1 MKGPLFYSK
10 ILLFGE
16 YGIIKD
22 SKGLSIPY
30 NFYNGALKVDENP
43 TQEAIKSN
51 ASLRRFVTYLENL
64 QQEQPELVT
73 FNIEILKADVE
84 RGMYFDS
91 SIPQGYGVGSS
102 GALVAAIYDKYAN
115 NKITVLENLTR
126 DKLLQLKAIFSQ
138 MESFFH
144 GKSSGLDPLN
154 SYLSIPILINSKDNI
169 EATGIPSQST
179 TGKGAVFLL
188 DSGIVGET
196 APMVNIFMENLKE
209 EGFRKMLK
217 TQFVKYTDACV
228 DNFLG
233 GDMKSLFANTKKLSK
248 VVLSHFKPMIPEQ
261 FHSIWQKGIDTNDY
275 YLQLGGSGGGG
286 YILGFTEDLE
296 KAKISLK
303 DYDFF
308 ETHSLNLE
316 NHKFLITF
324 SYK

>member
-16 YGIIKD
+16 YGIIRD

-30 NFYNGALKVDENP
+30 NFYNGALKSDENP
-43 TQEAIKSN
+43 SVEAIKSN
-51 ASLRRFVTYLENL
+51 QNLKKLASHLASLQE
-64 QQEQPELVT
+64 EQPALVT
-73 FNIEILKADVE
+73 FNLESLNSDIES
-84 RGMYFDS
+84 GMYFDS

-102 GALVAAIYDKYAN
+102 GALVAAIYDKYAH

-126 DKLLQLKAIFSQ
+126 EKLLTLKNIFSQ
-138 MESFFH
+138 MENFFH

-169 EATGIPSQST
+169 EATGIPTQSLN
-179 TGKGAVFLL
+179 GKGAVFLL

-217 TQFVKYTDACV
+217 SQFIKHTDACV

-233 GDMKSLFANTKKLSK
+233 GDIKSLFANTKKLSK
-248 VVLSHFKPMIPEQ
+248 VVLNNFKPMIPEQ
-261 FHSIWQKGIDTNDY
+261 FHGLWQRGIDSNDY
-275 YLQLGGSGGGG
+275 YLKLCGSGGGG
-286 YILGFTEDLE
+286 YILGFTQDLE
-296 KAKISLK
+296 KARMSLK
-303 DYDFF
+303 DYK
-308 ETHSLNLE
+308 LE
-316 NHKFLITF
+316 VVYQF
-324 SYK
+324 

>member
-43 TQEAIKSN
+43 SQEALKSN
-51 ASLRRFVTYLENL
+51 ESLKRFVAYLEQL
-64 QQEQPELVT
+64 QSKQPELVT
-73 FNIEILKADVE
+73 FNLELLNADVE

-102 GALVAAIYDKYAN
+102 GALVAAIYDKYAQD
-115 NKITVLENLTR
+115 KITVLENLTR
-126 DKLLQLKAIFSQ
+126 EKLLQLKTIFSQ

-169 EATGIPSQST
+169 EATGIPSQSAE
-179 TGKGAVFLL
+179 GKGAVFLL

-196 APMVNIFMENLKE
+196 APMVNIFMENLKDQ
-209 EGFRKMLK
+209 GFRSMLK
-217 TQFVKYTDACV
+217 NQFVKYTDLCV
-228 DNFLG
+228 ENFLG
-233 GDMKSLFANTKKLSK
+233 GDKKSLFSNTKKLSK
-248 VVLSHFKPMIPEQ
+248 IVLNNFKPMIPEQ
-261 FHSIWQKGIDTNDY
+261 FHGIWQNGIDSNDY
-275 YLQLGGSGGGG
+275 YLKLCGSGGGG

-296 KAKISLK
+296 KAKASLK
-303 DYDFF
+303 DYK
-308 ETHSLNLE
+308 LE
-316 NHKFLITF
+316 VVYQF
-324 SYK
+324 

>member
-16 YGIIKD
+16 YGIIRD

-30 NFYNGALKVDENP
+30 NFYKGALKTEENP
-43 TQEAIKSN
+43 SVEAIKSN
-51 ASLRRFVTYLENL
+51 GNLKRFVTYLQTL
-64 QQEQPELVT
+64 QKEQPDLVT
-73 FNIEILKADVE
+73 FNLNLLQSDVE
-84 RGMYFDS
+84 AGMYFDS

-102 GALVAAIYDKYAN
+102 GALVAAIYDKYAF

-126 DKLLQLKAIFSQ
+126 EKLLTLKNVFSN

-169 EATGIPSQST
+169 EATGIPTQSL

-196 APMVNIFMENLKE
+196 APMVTIFMEKLKE

-217 TQFVKYTDACV
+217 SQFIKYTDACV
-228 DNFLG
+228 ENFLG
-233 GDMKSLFANTKKLSK
+233 GDIKSLFENTKKLSK
-248 VVLSHFKPMIPEQ
+248 VVLNNFKPMIPEQ
-261 FHSIWQKGIDTNDY
+261 FHALWQNGIDTNDY
-275 YLQLGGSGGGG
+275 YLKLCGSGGGG

-303 DYDFF
+303 DYK
-308 ETHSLNLE
+308 LE
-316 NHKFLITF
+316 VVYQF
-324 SYK
+324 